1 MAIHIYPVTKT
12 DIVCE
17 DYTVKLN
24 GEVLPLNT
32 ARVSA
37 YPFNRRWPGHQ
48 RQIEQ
53 SELVNFLSFAMDEP
67 VTLEIIPA
75 KPFEDVAVRPISAK
89 LPYKITEDGSILLTL
104 EKPQYCTVEPY
115 GRSHALHIFADP
127 APAYDVD
134 IRDENV
140 LYYGPGEHEIGTLWL
155 QSNQTLFIDEGAV
168 VYGCV
173 RAEDADHIRIIGRGI
188 LDHSCVHAQ
197 ILFEANEVGNEAAVN
212 NAVRTRPIQ
221 LKYCDDVEIEGI
233 TIRDSLAYNIHPVAC
248 RKVEMRNLKLIG
260 NWRYNSDGIDL
271 HNSED
276 VLIENCFI
284 RTFDDSICVKGF
296 DCYQKGDID
305 QAVYEAMHHKGYV
318 YDCFRDITI
327 RGCVIWNDWG
337 KALEIGAETRAE
349 EMYNITFEDCDVI
362 HVTSVPLD
370 CGNVDYA
377 DIHDVVYR
385 NCRVELDDIIPE
397 PILQRSDEDTYAQQ
411 NLDYMPSSIA
421 VTVTY
426 HFEYSAGG
434 TRRGKC
440 HDMLFEDIYIY
451 GRHKPRFRF
460 KGYDADHGVENV
472 TLRNIYLNGEKL
484 TDASGY
490 TLETNEFCANIV
502 IE

>member
-1 MAIHIYPVTKT
+1 MSVRIYPVAQT
-12 DIVCE
+12 VLQCE
-17 DYTVKLN
+17 DYIVKLN
-24 GEVLPLNT
+24 GKKLPLDT

-53 SELVNFLSFAMDEP
+53 SELVNFLRFAMDEP

-75 KPFEDVAVRPISAK
+75 KPFEKLAVRPASAK
-89 LPYKITEDGSILLTL
+89 LAYKLTDSGRILLTL
-104 EKPQYCTVEPY
+104 DKPQYCTVEPY
-115 GRSHALHIFADP
+115 GRNHALHIFADP
-127 APAYDVD
+127 MPQYDVD
-134 IRDENV
+134 ISDETV
-140 LYYGPGEHEIGTLWL
+140 IYFGPGEHEIGTLWL

-173 RAEDADHIRIIGRGI
+173 RAEDAENIRILGRGI

-197 ILFEANEVGNEAAVN
+197 ILFEANEVGNAAAVN

-221 LKYCDDVEIEGI
+221 LKYCDNVEIEGI
-233 TIRDSLAYNIHPVAC
+233 TIRDSLAYNIHPIAC
-248 RKVEMRNLKLIG
+248 RNMTMRNLKLIG

-296 DCYQKGDID
+296 DCYQSGDVD
-305 QAVYEAMHHKGYV
+305 QAVYKAMHHNGYV
-318 YDCFRDITI
+318 YDSFRNITI
-327 RGCVIWNDWG
+327 RRCVIWNDWG

-349 EMYNITFEDCDVI
+349 EMCNITFEDCDVI

-377 DIHDVVYR
+377 DIHDVTYR
-385 NCRVELDDIIPE
+385 NIRVELDDTIPQ
-397 PILQRSDEDTYAQQ
+397 PVLQQSDEDTYAQT
-411 NLDYMPSSIA
+411 NPDYMPSSIA

-434 TRRGKC
+434 ARRGKN
-440 HDMLFEDIYIY
+440 HDFLFEDIYIT
-451 GRHKPRFRF
+451 GRHTPRFRF
-460 KGYDADHGVENV
+460 LGYDPEHGVSNV
-472 TLRNIYLNGEKL
+472 TLRNIYLNGEKI
-484 TDASGY
+484 TDPSQY
-490 TLETNEFCANIV
+490 TLQINEFCSNIT

>member
-1 MAIHIYPVTKT
+1 MSVRIYPVTLV
-12 DIVCE
+12 DIHCE

-24 GEVLPLNT
+24 GKKVPLDT

-48 RQIEQ
+48 RQVEQ
-53 SELVNFLSFAMDEP
+53 TELVNFLSFGMDEP

-75 KPFEDVAVRPISAK
+75 KPFENLAVRPLSAK
-89 LPYKITEDGSILLTL
+89 LPYTVTEQGSILLTL
-104 EKPQYCTVEPY
+104 DKPRYCTVEPY

-127 APAYDVD
+127 MPQYDVD
-134 IRDENV
+134 FSDKNVIRF
-140 LYYGPGEHEIGTLWL
+140 GPGEHEIGTLQL
-155 QSNQTLFIDEGAV
+155 QSNQTLFLDEGAV
-168 VYGCV
+168 VYGCI
-173 RAEDADHIRIIGRGI
+173 RAEDAQNIRILGRGI
-188 LDHSCVHAQ
+188 LDHSHVHAQ
-197 ILFEANEVGNEAAVN
+197 ILYEANAVCNNAAVT
-212 NAVRTRPIQ
+212 NAIRTRPIQ
-221 LKYCDDVEIEGI
+221 LKYCDHVEIEGI
-233 TIRDSLAYNIHPVAC
+233 SIRDSLAYNIHPLAC
-248 RKVEMRNLKLIG
+248 RDMTMRNLKLIG

-296 DCYQKGDID
+296 DCFQNGDVD
-305 QAVYEAMHHKGYV
+305 QAVYKAMHHNGYV
-318 YDCFRDITI
+318 YNCFRNITI
-327 RGCVIWNDWG
+327 RNCVIWNDWG
-337 KALEIGAETRAE
+337 KALEIGVETRAE
-349 EMYNITFEDCDVI
+349 KMYGITFENCDVI

-377 DIHDVVYR
+377 DIYDVVYR
-385 NCRVELDDIIPE
+385 NIRVELDDTIPQ
-397 PILQRSDEDTYAQQ
+397 PILQKSDHSTYLQTDP
-411 NLDYMPSSIA
+411 DYMPSSIA

-434 TRRGKC
+434 SRRGKC

-460 KGYDADHGVENV
+460 AGYDAEHGVYNI

-484 TDASGY
+484 TNPDQY
-490 TLETNEFCANIV
+490 TLETNEFCKNIV
-502 IE
+502 IQ